1 MLFALC
7 RFTDCRR
14 SVALQLLHFRQPL
27 ESRRVAV
34 DLRLITT
41 TAAAAMRVVH
51 LDLRNQ
57 LKGGV
62 MAMIVIIKI
71 FMGQLA
77 K

>member
-41 TAAAAMRVVH
+41 TAAAMRVVH

>member
-41 TAAAAMRVVH
+41 TAAAMRVVH

-62 MAMIVIIKI
+62 MVMIVIIKI